1 MAPIIDMEKY
11 KRNMDLATEVY
22 INRVDDSPCDSKC
35 VVDILDFFYFCR
47 LFVCLSVHA
56 SVHHKLVGMINQV
69 L

>member
-11 KRNMDLATEVY
+11 KRNMDLVTEVY
-22 INRVDDSPCDSKC
+22 INRVDDSPCDSQC
-35 VVDILDFFYFCR
+35 VVDILDFFYFCH
-47 LFVCLSVHA
+47 LFVCL